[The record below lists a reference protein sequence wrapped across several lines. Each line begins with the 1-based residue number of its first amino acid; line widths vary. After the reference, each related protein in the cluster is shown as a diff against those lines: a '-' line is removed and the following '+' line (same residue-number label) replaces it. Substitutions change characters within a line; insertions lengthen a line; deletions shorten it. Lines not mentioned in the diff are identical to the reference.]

1 MRGLK
6 PRTMKLPLLAVL
18 AVCAVAC
25 KKGEPGVD
33 ANKAAAKPDSKV
45 GTPTS
50 SAAGGAVPAAG
61 VVSECPKSLGG
72 SENLNRVISKD
83 CGVVPVTEDYY
94 VDGGSLTLEAGASLS
109 FKEGV
114 GLYIG
119 STAPARLIVK
129 GTADSPVVLTA
140 AGDRAAGAWRGVSLS
155 AKAARSVLEGLVI
168 EYAGTDEGAL
178 FIDAEEVTLKGLKLR
193 DAKGTGLLVGDAAG
207 FTAFADNEFKKL
219 GRPAAIDI
227 PARAVAGLGVGNRF
241 DPNAHVLVRGGSLAR
256 SAKWQNP
263 GAPLVLSGE
272 VYVDGEAG
280 QRAVLE
286 LVPGLELRFTEAAA
300 LQIGSSGLGGLN
312 ARGTAEAA
320 ITFTAHER
328 REPGG
333 WRGVGVHG
341 QGEANIERALFEFG
355 GKAEGDGVLFVMNA
369 GSLAL
374 SSTTFRGD
382 VLGVSLADGA
392 KLKSFAD
399 NTFVATP
406 VAVALAPEHIGGLGE
421 GNAYDRD
428 SKIKS
433 RGGAV
438 KGKATWS
445 AQGATIELAGEV
457 YVDEGELSIDE
468 GVALLAGPDAQ
479 LTIGSSARGT
489 LRVRGT
495 VASPV
500 TIGPAEA
507 ERATWRGI
515 ALAGNARANVLENLV
530 LTGASNDSAVQVDG
544 EVDAQLT
551 GVTCSKCSG
560 AVVGWSCGAKVTSS
574 QVLATDGTPRLESKP
589 EGC

>member
-1 MRGLK
+1 
-6 PRTMKLPLLAVL
+6 MKLPLFAVFAL
-18 AVCAVAC
+18 CAVAC
-25 KKGEPGVD
+25 KKGEPPVD
-33 ANKAAAKPDSKV
+33 VKAAKPDAKV

-72 SENLNRVISKD
+72 SDKLNRVISKD

-109 FKEGV
+109 FKDGV
-114 GLYIG
+114 GLFVGYYE
-119 STAPARLIVK
+119 PARLIVK
-129 GTADSPVVLTA
+129 GTADSPVVFTA
-140 AGDRAAGAWRGVSLS
+140 AGDRAAGAWRGVSLN
-155 AKAARSVLEGLVI
+155 ANADRSVVEGLVI
-168 EYAGTDEGAL
+168 EYAGNDESAL
-178 FIDAEEVTLKGLKLR
+178 FVDAEEVTLKGLKLR
-193 DAKGTGLLVGDAAG
+193 DAKGTGLLVGDTAG
-207 FTAFADNEFKKL
+207 FAGFADNEFKKL
-219 GRPAAIDI
+219 GRPAAIDL

-241 DPNAHVLVRGGSLAR
+241 DANAHVLVRGGNVPR
-256 SAKWQNP
+256 SARWQSP
-263 GAPLVLSGE
+263 GAPLVLAGE

-280 QRAVLE
+280 QRSVLE
-286 LVPGLELRFTEAAA
+286 LVPGLELRFTEAGA
-300 LQIGSSGLGGLN
+300 LLVGYNGLGGLN

-333 WRGVGVHG
+333 WRGVGVLG
-341 QGEANIERALFEFG
+341 QGEANVERALFEFG
-355 GKAEGDGVLFVMNA
+355 GKVEGDGALFVA
-369 GSLAL
+369 GGGSLAL
-374 SSTTFRGD
+374 TSTTFRSD

-392 KLKSFAD
+392 KLTAFAD

-406 VAVALAPEHIGGLGE
+406 VAVTLAPEQLGGLGE

-428 SKIKS
+428 SRIKS

-438 KGKATWS
+438 KGKATWH
-445 AQGATIELAGEV
+445 AQGATIELEGEV
-457 YVDEGELSIDE
+457 YVDEGELAIDP
-468 GVALLAGPDAQ
+468 GVVLLAGPDAQ

-500 TIGPAEA
+500 TIGPVDA
-507 ERATWRGI
+507 ERGTWKGI
-515 ALAGNARANVLENLV
+515 LLAGSARANVLENLV
-530 LTGASNDSAVQVDG
+530 LTGAGNDAAVQVEG

-560 AVVGWSCGAKVTSS
+560 AVVGWRCGAKVTSS
-574 QVLATDGTPRLESKP
+574 QVLATDGTPKLESKP